1 MKIKWKKKAYKT
13 LNLPPGTLSYK
24 GRKQS
29 QVTTLEVIS
38 YDKDNFSKSN
48 PKKIEDVLSLKESNT
63 ISWVNINGLN
73 NLSDIE
79 QLGVHF
85 NIHPLTLEDIVNT
98 LHRPKID
105 EFENYLFIV
114 LKMLYFSNDENDD
127 SLKYEQVS
135 LVVGKNYVLTFQE
148 SDGDVFDDLRDRI
161 SNSKGRIRSQGSD
174 YLMYSILD
182 AIVDNYFTVIEAFS
196 DKIEH
201 LEEQIFEPDTNT
213 NETPGHIQDL
223 KQEILKI
230 RRSILPFREVVN
242 RLEKI
247 DCAIIDPKTHSYL
260 RDLYDHI
267 VQVSESIDLCR
278 EMVWNLM
285 DMHMS
290 IISNKMNEVMK
301 VLTIM
306 ATIFIPLTFLAGIYG
321 MNFDNIP
328 ELHYEYSYFVLWG
341 IMVVIFVLMLI
352 YFRRKKWF

>member
-1 MKIKWKKKAYKT
+1 MKIKWKKKNYKPR
-13 LNLPPGTLSYK
+13 NLPPGTMSYRGK
-24 GRKQS
+24 KQS
-29 QVTTLEVIS
+29 NVTSIEVIY
-38 YDKDNFSKSN
+38 YDKDTY
-48 PKKIEDVLSLKESNT
+48 KKLSFKNITDVLKFKET
-63 ISWVNINGLN
+63 NIILWINVNGLN
-73 NLSDIE
+73 NLSEIE
-79 QLGVHF
+79 QLGV
-85 NIHPLTLEDIVNT
+85 NYGIHPLTLEDTVNT

-105 EFENYLFIV
+105 EFENYLFLV
-114 LKMLYFSNDENDD
+114 FKMLYFKDEEDT
-127 SLKYEQVS
+127 LVYEHVS
-135 LVVGKNYVLTFQE
+135 MVVGSNYVLTFQE
-148 SDGDVFDDLRDRI
+148 SDVDVFDDLRERI
-161 SNSKGRIRSQGSD
+161 SNSKGRIRTMGSD
-174 YLMYSILD
+174 YLMYAILD
-182 AIVDNYFTVIEAFS
+182 AIVDNYISVVEAFG

-201 LEEQIFEPDTNT
+201 LEEQIFEPDANT
-213 NETPGHIQDL
+213 NETPALIQAL

-247 DCAIIDPKTHSYL
+247 DSDIIDPKTHSYI

-290 IISNKMNEVMK
+290 LISNKMNEVMK

-306 ATIFIPLTFLAGIYG
+306 ASIFIPLTFLAGIYG

-328 ELHYEYSYFVLWG
+328 ELHYEYSYYVLWG
-341 IMVVIFVLMLI
+341 VMFMIFILMIL